1 MATRTS
7 LTDPLKIDAV
17 PCGGGLL
24 GMAMCPGKKVNGRWN
39 RDLALDMRAIVDWG
53 ASTVVSLM
61 EECEFLKLGVRRLGK
76 VVEDAGLEWHCLP
89 IRDVHPPDERFER
102 LWTYSGHVLRGK
114 LALGDRI
121 VLHCR
126 GGIGR
131 TATIA
136 ARLLIECGVAPE
148 DALRRVRAA
157 DATRVE
163 TRAQES
169 YVLGQ
174 RSVVMEDRYYAD
186 RVLGCLLGG
195 AVGDALGY
203 GVEFSSLRAIRERFG
218 PAGIQEPVLNPAG
231 AAVVSD
237 DTQMTLFTA
246 EGLIESFGRDGPF
259 DQSDALD
266 AVRSST
272 LNWYAMQMGRQA
284 SGALCEFQVL
294 GENRA
299 RGTTCESGCALGATG
314 TPEKPINHSKGCG
327 GVMRVAPVG
336 LCLALS
342 DEEAFELA
350 ARCAAQT
357 HGHPCGYL
365 SAGALAAIVRNLL
378 SGWGLDRCVERS
390 VEIAWDWPS
399 AEQTIAAMECAR
411 ELSRQQIDDHANA
424 IAQLGEGW
432 FGEQALAIGLYSVL
446 VASDFADSVRIASN
460 HGGDS
465 DSTASIA
472 GQIHG
477 AWKGLAGVPH
487 AWVRRLDALDPLL
500 DVAGRIIAARNQDA
514 PVRLL
519 ASTQVGRRS
528 IRPPS

>member
-1 MATRTS
+1 MQTKTSRTH
-7 LTDPLKIDAV
+7 PLKIDAM

-24 GMAMCPGKKVNGRWN
+24 GMTMCPGKKVNGRWD
-39 RDLALDMRAIVDWG
+39 RDLALDMRAITDWG
-53 ASTVVSLM
+53 GSTVVSLM
-61 EECEFLKLGVRRLGK
+61 EAHEFLNLGVRDLGD

-102 LWTYSGHVLRGK
+102 LWTYSGHVIRRK
-114 LALGDRI
+114 LASGERI
-121 VLHCR
+121 ILHCR

-136 ARLLIECGVAPE
+136 ARLLIECGVVPG
-148 DALRRVRAA
+148 DALRRVRAV
-157 DATRVE
+157 DVNRVE
-163 TRAQES
+163 TSDQES

-174 RSVVMEDRYYAD
+174 RAVVMEDSYYAD

-195 AVGDALGY
+195 AIGDALGY
-203 GVEFSSLRAIRERFG
+203 RVEFLSLRAIRERFG
-218 PAGIQEPVLNPAG
+218 PAGIQEPVLSPAG

-246 EGLIESFGRDGPF
+246 EGLIEGFGGDGAF
-259 DQSDALD
+259 EQSDVLA

-272 LNWYAMQMGRQA
+272 LNWYAMQMGRRA
-284 SGALCEFQVL
+284 SGALCEYPVL

-336 LCLALS
+336 LWLGLS

-357 HGHPCGYL
+357 HGHPSGHL
-365 SAGALAAIVRNLL
+365 SAGAMASIVRNLV
-378 SGWGLDRCVERS
+378 GGAGLVGCAERS
-390 VEIAWDWPS
+390 IDMARNWPGADETIS
-399 AEQTIAAMECAR
+399 AIERACEMAGRDTTDRASAVAR
-411 ELSRQQIDDHANA
+411 
-424 IAQLGEGW
+424 LGEGW
-432 FGEQALAIGLYSVL
+432 VGEEALAIGLYSAL
-446 VASDFADSVRIASN
+446 VATDIADAVRIAAN

-477 AWKGLAGVPH
+477 AWKGLAGIPRT
-487 AWVRRLDALDPLL
+487 WVRRLDVIDPLL
-500 DVAGRIIAARNQDA
+500 EV
-514 PVRLL
+514 
-519 ASTQVGRRS
+519 VGRMVVADN
-528 IRPPS
+528 PGV

>member
-7 LTDPLKIDAV
+7 LTHPLKIDAL

-24 GMAMCPGKKVNGRWN
+24 GMTLCPGKQVDGRWERN
-39 RDLALDMRAIVDWG
+39 LALDMRAIVDWG

-61 EECEFLKLGVRRLGK
+61 EEREFLKLGIGHLGE

-89 IRDVHPPDERFER
+89 IPDVCPPGERFER

-131 TATIA
+131 TGTIA
-136 ARLLIECGVAPE
+136 ARLLIECGVVPE
-148 DALRRVRAA
+148 VALRRVRAV
-157 DATRVE
+157 DVRRVE
-163 TRAQES
+163 TSAQES

-174 RSVVMEDRYYAD
+174 RSVVIEDRYYAD

-203 GVEFSSLRAIRERFG
+203 GVEFLSLRAIRERFG
-218 PAGIQEPVLNPAG
+218 PSGIQEPVLNSAG

-246 EGLIESFGRDGPF
+246 EGLIERIGRDGPF
-259 DQSDALD
+259 EQSEALD

-272 LNWYAMQMGRQA
+272 LNWYAMQMGRRA
-284 SGALCEFQVL
+284 AGALAEFSVL

-299 RGTTCESGCALGATG
+299 RGETCASGCALGATG
-314 TPEKPINHSKGCG
+314 TPENPINHSKGCG

-336 LCLALS
+336 LCLGLS
-342 DEEAFELA
+342 DDEAFELA

-357 HGHPCGYL
+357 HGHPSGYL
-365 SAGALAAIVRNLL
+365 SAGAMASIVRNLVD
-378 SGWGLDRCVERS
+378 GLGLRACAERS
-390 VEIAWDWPS
+390 IDIARNWPG
-399 AEQTIAAMECAR
+399 ADETIAAMEHACELAGRDTEDRAGTVAR
-411 ELSRQQIDDHANA
+411 
-424 IAQLGEGW
+424 LGQGW
-432 FGEQALAIGLYSVL
+432 VGEEALAIGLYSAL
-446 VASDFADSVRIASN
+446 VATDFPDAVRIAAN

-472 GQIHG
+472 GQIYG
-477 AWKGLAGVPH
+477 AWKSLAGIPYP
-487 AWVRRLDALDPLL
+487 WIRRLDVIDPLL
-500 DVAGRIIAARNQDA
+500 DVAGRIIAACDTSSHQ
-514 PVRLL
+514 
-519 ASTQVGRRS
+519 SE
-528 IRPPS
+528 